1 MKMSYD
7 LKEFYRGYVPT
18 KNKKSTMKFKNT
30 DILTY
35 DDVKDL
41 PEYAGVL
48 NDDTVL
54 IDIDDKDYKIRGRK
68 PSDVLMDIIEDLQL
82 NCRVHESRGGI
93 HVLFKNNG
101 LHKKCLTA
109 KTLACGIPSD
119 VKVGTSSYEVL
130 KIDNKER
137 FVMWDKDPNS
147 PYDIVPKWLL
157 FVSNNDFINLGD
169 GDGRNTKLFSYIL
182 TLQGNGFTKEEAR
195 ECITI
200 INKYILPTPLS
211 DNELETIL
219 RDDAFNVPI
228 FFDKTTF
235 LFDKFAQYLV
245 SEKHICKIN
254 NQLHI
259 FKDGFYQVGYEVI
272 QQTMIELIPNLKDTQ
287 RKEVLK
293 YLELIAPEREV
304 ASANYIAFKNGV
316 YNIVN
321 DTLEPYSPDIVI
333 TNMIPHNYNP
343 GAYSELADKTLNKI
357 ACNDPQVRALFEEYI
372 GYNFYRR
379 NELGKAFI
387 FTGDK
392 SNGKST
398 FLDVM
403 CHLLG
408 TDNISV
414 LDIKE
419 LSDRFSTAMMFGK
432 LANIGDDIG
441 DDFLQGNAVAVFKK
455 IVTGNRVK
463 AERKGQD
470 PFEFNPYVK
479 LTFSANDMPK
489 MRDKTGAVIRR
500 LVMIP
505 CDARFSKDDPD
516 YEPFIKYKLIEE
528 PCLEY
533 FINIG
538 IEGLKRVL
546 ENNSFT
552 ESDKVVKT
560 LKEYELENDNFLQ
573 FIEGLTIDDFNNQVT
588 SDVYLRYTSSLTGS
602 QQAMSKFTF
611 SKRICKQFGLITTQK
626 RINDGV
632 RKAGVYS
639 VFARK

>member
-1 MKMSYD
+1 MTD
-7 LKEFYRGYVPT
+7 LKEFYRGYLPT
-18 KNKKSTMKFKNT
+18 KNKKSTIKFKNK

-35 DDVKDL
+35 DQVKDL

-54 IDIDDKDYKIRGRK
+54 IDIDDKDYTIRGRK
-68 PSDVLMDIIEDLQL
+68 PSDVMMDIIEDLQL

-93 HVLFKNNG
+93 HVLFKNDG
-101 LHKKCLTA
+101 RHKKCLTD

-119 VKVGTSSYEVL
+119 IKVGNSSYEVL

-137 FVMWDKDPNS
+137 FVMWDRDEHS
-147 PYDIVPKWLL
+147 SYDIVPKWLTY
-157 FVSNNDFINLGD
+157 VSNNDFMNLNE
-169 GDGRNTKLFSYIL
+169 GDGRNQKLFGYIL
-182 TLQGNGFTKEEAR
+182 TLQSNGFTKDEAR
-195 ECITI
+195 ECIRI
-200 INKYILPTPLS
+200 INKYVLPKPLS
-211 DNELETIL
+211 NNELETIL
-219 RDDAFNVPI
+219 RDDAFEKPI

-235 LFDKFAQYLV
+235 LFDKFSQYLV
-245 SEKHICKIN
+245 SEKYICKIN

-259 FKDGFYQVGYEVI
+259 YKDGVYEVGYETI
-272 QQTMIELIPNLKDTQ
+272 QKSMIELIPNLKDTQ

-293 YLELIAPEREV
+293 YLELIAPVKEV
-304 ASANYIAFKNGV
+304 ASANYIAFNNGV
-316 YNIVN
+316 YNLVT
-321 DTLEPYSPDIVI
+321 DTLEPYTPDIVI
-333 TNMIPHNYNP
+333 TNKIPHNYNKD
-343 GAYSELADKTLNKI
+343 AYSELVDNTLNKM
-357 ACNDPQVRALFEEYI
+357 ACNDVQVRSLFEEYI

-403 CHLLG
+403 TTLLG
-408 TDNISV
+408 TENTSA

-441 DDFLQGNAVAVFKK
+441 DDFLQGNAVATFKK

-500 LVMIP
+500 LIMIP
-505 CDARFSKDDPD
+505 CDARFTKDDAD

-533 FINIG
+533 FIKLG
-538 IEGLKRVL
+538 IDGLKRVL
-546 ENNSFT
+546 ENNAFT
-552 ESDKVVKT
+552 ESDKCNER
-560 LKEYELENDNFLQ
+560 LKDYELENDNFLQ
-573 FIEGLTIDDFNNQVT
+573 FIDGMTVNDFDNKVT
-588 SDVYLRYTSSLTGS
+588 SDVFLRYTSSLTGG
-602 QQAMSKFTF
+602 QQAVNKYAF
-611 SKRICKQFGLITTQK
+611 SKRICKTFKLKTVQK
-626 RINDGV
+626 KIDG
-632 RKAGVYS
+632 RVYS
-639 VFARK
+639 IFARE

>member
-1 MKMSYD
+1 MIMSND
-7 LKEFYRGYVPT
+7 LKDFYRGFIPT
-18 KNKKSTMKFKNT
+18 KNKKSTMKFKDK

-35 DDVKDL
+35 DQVKDL

-93 HVLFKNNG
+93 HVLFKNDNR
-101 LHKKCLTA
+101 HKKCLTA

-137 FVMWDKDPNS
+137 FVMWDKDPS
-147 PYDIVPKWLL
+147 APYDIVPKWLL
-157 FVSNNDFINLGD
+157 FVSNNDFIHLSN
-169 GDGRNTKLFSYIL
+169 GDGRNQTLFAYIL

-195 ECITI
+195 ECIRI
-200 INKYILPTPLS
+200 INKYILEEPMS
-211 DNELETIL
+211 DSELDTIL
-219 RDDAFNVPI
+219 RDDAFNKPI

-235 LFDKFAQYLV
+235 LFDKFAHYLV
-245 SEKHICKIN
+245 SEKHIAKIN
-254 NQLHI
+254 GQLHI
-259 FKDGFYQVGYEVI
+259 FNDGVYKVGYEEI
-272 QQTMIELIPNLKDTQ
+272 QKAMIELIPNLKDMQ

-293 YLELIAPEREV
+293 YLELIAPVKEV
-304 ASANYIAFKNGV
+304 ADANYIAFKNGI
-316 YNIVN
+316 YNIVT
-321 DTLEPYSPDIVI
+321 DTLEPYTPDIVMV
-333 TNMIPHNYNP
+333 NKIPHDYNP
-343 GAYSELADKTLNKI
+343 NAYNELTDKTLNKI
-357 ACNDPQVRALFEEYI
+357 ACNDKDVRLLIEEYI

-398 FLDVM
+398 FLDTMHV
-403 CHLLG
+403 LLG
-408 TDNISV
+408 YENTSA
-414 LDIKE
+414 LDIDE
-419 LSDRFSTAMMFGK
+419 IFDRFTTSMMFGK
-432 LANIGDDIG
+432 LANIGDDIS
-441 DDFLQGNAVAVFKK
+441 DEFLKGKGVSTFKK
-455 IVTGNRVK
+455 IVTGNRIK
-463 AERKGQD
+463 AEDKGQN
-470 PFEFNPYVK
+470 PYEFNPYTK
-479 LTFSANDMPK
+479 LTFSANEMPK
-489 MRDKTGAVIRR
+489 MKDKTGAVIRR

-505 CDARFSKDDPD
+505 CNARFTKDDPD

-528 PCLEY
+528 SSLEY
-533 FINIG
+533 MIKIG
-538 IEGLKRVL
+538 IDGLKRVL
-546 ENNSFT
+546 EANEFT
-552 ESDKVVKT
+552 EPQQCIDA
-560 LKEYELENDNFLQ
+560 LKDYELENDNFLQ
-573 FIEGLTIDDFNNQVT
+573 FIDGMTIDDFENKVT

-602 QQAMSKFTF
+602 QQAMNKFSF

-632 RKAGVYS
+632 HNGGVYS

>member
-1 MKMSYD
+1 MED
-7 LKEFYRGYVPT
+7 LKVFYRGYVPT
-18 KNKKSTMKFKNT
+18 KNKKSLISFKNKPIMSF
-30 DILTY
+30 DE
-35 DDVKDL
+35 VKDL

-48 NDDTVL
+48 NDNTVL

-68 PSDVLMDIIEDLQL
+68 PSDVMMDIIEDLQM

-93 HVLFKNNG
+93 HVLFKNDG
-101 LHKKCLTA
+101 RHKKCLTA

-119 VKVGTSSYEVL
+119 VKVGITAYEVL
-130 KIDNKER
+130 KIEDKER
-137 FVMWDKDPNS
+137 FVMWDKDPNKD
-147 PYDIVPKWLL
+147 YDVVPKWLTY
-157 FVSNNDFINLGD
+157 VSNNDFMNLEE
-169 GDGRNTKLFSYIL
+169 GDGRNQKLFNYIL
-182 TLQGNGFTKEEAR
+182 TLQSSGFTKDEAR
-195 ECITI
+195 ECIRI
-200 INKYILPTPLS
+200 VNKYVLPTPLS
-211 DNELETIL
+211 DRELDTIL
-219 RDDAFNVPI
+219 RDDAFDKPV
-228 FFDKTTF
+228 FFDKNTF

-245 SEKHICKIN
+245 SDKFICKIN

-259 FKDGFYQVGYEVI
+259 FKDGVYQVGYEMI
-272 QQTMIELIPNLKDTQ
+272 EKTMIELIPNLKDTQ
-287 RKEVLK
+287 RREVLK
-293 YLELIAPEREV
+293 YLELIAPEKEV
-304 ASANYIAFKNGV
+304 ASANYIAFNNGI
-316 YNIVN
+316 YNLVN
-321 DTLEPYSPDIVI
+321 DSLEPYTPDIVI
-333 TNMIPHNYNP
+333 TNKIPHNYNP
-343 GAYSELADKTLNKI
+343 NAYSKLADDTLNKI
-357 ACNDPQVRALFEEYI
+357 ACNDPQVRSLFEEYI

-403 CHLLG
+403 IKLLG
-408 TDNISV
+408 TDNTSA

-441 DDFLQGNAVAVFKK
+441 DDFLQGNAVAIFKK

-505 CDARFSKDDPD
+505 CDATFTKDDPD
-516 YEPFIKYKLIEE
+516 YRPFIKYELIQED
-528 PCLEY
+528 CLEY
-533 FINIG
+533 FIRIG
-538 IEGLKRVL
+538 IDGLKRVL

-552 ESDKVVKT
+552 ESDKCIQR
-560 LKEYELENDNFLQ
+560 LKDYELENDNFLQ
-573 FIEGLTIDDFNNQVT
+573 FVEDMTVDDFENKVT
-588 SDVYLRYTSSLTGS
+588 SDVFLRYTSSLTG
-602 QQAMSKFTF
+602 QQQSINKFTF
-611 SKRICKQFGLITTQK
+611 SKRLCKMFNLKTVQK
-626 RINDGV
+626 KVDG
-632 RKAGVYS
+632 RVYS
-639 VFARK
+639 VFVRC

>member
-1 MKMSYD
+1 MSND
-7 LKEFYRGYVPT
+7 MNIKDFYRGYIIT
-18 KNKKSTMKFKNT
+18 NDKKSTMKFKNK

-35 DDVKDL
+35 DQVKDL
-41 PEYAGVL
+41 PEFAGVL
-48 NDDTVL
+48 NDNAVL
-54 IDIDDKDYKIRGRK
+54 VDIDDKYGTIRGRK
-68 PSDVLMDIIEDLQL
+68 LSDVILDIVEDLQL
-82 NCRVHESRGGI
+82 NCRIHESRGGI
-93 HVLFKNNG
+93 HLLFKNDG
-101 LHKKCLTA
+101 VHTKCVTE

-119 VKVGTSSYEVL
+119 IKVGTTSYEVL

-137 FVMWDKDPNS
+137 FVLWDKDPQAD
-147 PYDIVPKWLL
+147 YQTCPKWLS
-157 FVSNNDFINLGD
+157 FVSNNDFAKLGE
-169 GDGRNTKLFSYIL
+169 GDGRNQKLFNYIL
-182 TLQGNGFTKEEAR
+182 TLQANGFTKEEAR
-195 ECITI
+195 ECIRI
-200 INKYILPTPLS
+200 INKYILEKPLS
-211 DNELETIL
+211 DSELETIL
-219 RDDAFNVPI
+219 RDDAFNKPV

-235 LFDKFAQYLV
+235 LFDKFSRYLV
-245 SEKHICKIN
+245 SEKHIARIN

-259 FKDGFYQVGYEVI
+259 FKDGYYQVGYETI
-272 QQTMIELIPNLKDTQ
+272 QRTMIELIPNLKDTQ

-293 YLELIAPEREV
+293 YLELIAPVKKV
-304 ASANYIAFKNGV
+304 ADANYIAFKNGV
-316 YNIVN
+316 YNIVT
-321 DTLEPYSPDIVI
+321 DTLEPYTPEIVI
-333 TNMIPHNYNP
+333 TNMIPHDYNP
-343 GAYSELADKTLNKI
+343 NAYSELADKTLNKI
-357 ACNDPQVRALFEEYI
+357 ACNDVQVRAIFEEYI

-403 CHLLG
+403 CHILG
-408 TDNISV
+408 ESNISV

-432 LANIGDDIG
+432 LGNIGDDIG

-505 CDARFSKDDPD
+505 CDARFTKDDPD
-516 YEPFIKYKLIEE
+516 YEPFIKYKLLEE
-528 PCLEY
+528 SCIEY
-533 FINIG
+533 FIKIG

-546 ENNSFT
+546 ENNEFT
-552 ESDKVVKT
+552 TSDKCVEK
-560 LKEYELENDNFLQ
+560 LKDYEVENDNFLQ
-573 FIEGLTIDDFNNQVT
+573 FINDLTIDDVENKT
-588 SDVYLRYTSSLTGS
+588 SQEVYIRYTSSLTGS
-602 QQAMSKFTF
+602 QSALNKFSF
-611 SKRICKQFGLITTQK
+611 SKRLCKEFGLTTTQK
-626 RINDGV
+626 KRADGKV
-632 RKAGVYS
+632 CRVY
-639 VFARK
+639 VKN

>member
-1 MKMSYD
+1 MSYD
-7 LKEFYRGYVPT
+7 LKDFYRGYIKT

-30 DILTY
+30 DVLSY

-48 NDDTVL
+48 NDDAVL
-54 IDIDDKDYKIRGRK
+54 IDIDDKDYLIRGKK
-68 PSDVLMDIIEDLQL
+68 PSDILLDIIEDLQL

-93 HVLFKNNG
+93 HVLFKNDNR
-101 LHKKCLTA
+101 HKKCITG

-119 VKVGTSSYEVL
+119 IKVGTSSYEVL
-130 KIDNKER
+130 KIDNEER
-137 FVMWDKDPNS
+137 FILWDKDPNK
-147 PYDIVPKWLL
+147 PYEVVPKWLMY
-157 FVSNNDFINLGD
+157 VSNNDFINLEA
-169 GDGRNTKLFSYIL
+169 GDGRNQTLFSYIL
-182 TLQGNGFTKEEAR
+182 TLQSNGFSKEEAR
-195 ECITI
+195 ECIRI
-200 INKYILPTPLS
+200 VNDYILPTPLS

-219 RDDAFNVPI
+219 RDDAFEKPI

-235 LFDKFAQYLV
+235 LFDKFARYLV
-245 SEKHICKIN
+245 SEKHIAKIN

-259 FKDGFYQVGYEVI
+259 FKDGVYKVGYEEI
-272 QQTMIELIPNLKDTQ
+272 AKTMIELIPNLKDMQ

-293 YLELIAPEREV
+293 YLELIAPVKEV
-304 ASANYIAFKNGV
+304 ADANYIAFKNGI

-321 DTLEPYSPDIVI
+321 DSIEPYTPDIII
-333 TNMIPHNYNP
+333 TNKIPHNYNP
-343 GAYSELADKTLNKI
+343 SAYSELADNTLNKI
-357 ACNDPQVRALFEEYI
+357 ACNDSQVRALFEEYI

-403 CHLLG
+403 IHILG
-408 TDNISV
+408 TENISV

-419 LSDRFSTAMMFGK
+419 LSDRFSTAMLFGK
-432 LANIGDDIG
+432 LANIGDDIS
-441 DDFLQGNAVAVFKK
+441 DDFLQGNAISIFKK

-479 LTFSANDMPK
+479 VTFSANDMPK
-489 MRDKTGAVIRR
+489 TRDKTGAVIRR

-505 CDARFSKDDPD
+505 CDAKFTKDDPD

-528 PCLEY
+528 NCLEY

-552 ESDKVVKT
+552 ESDRVVNA
-560 LKEYELENDNFLQ
+560 LKDYELENDNFLQ
-573 FIEGLTIDDFNNQVT
+573 FIDGLTIDDFENKVT

-602 QQAMSKFTF
+602 QSALNKFSF
-611 SKRICKQFGLITTQK
+611 SKRVCKLYKLKTIQK
-626 RINDGV
+626 KIDG
-632 RKAGVYS
+632 RVYS
-639 VFARK
+639 VFVRE